1 MVTLSWI
8 KATYQEF
15 TTFVQNRVVFIR
27 EKVNRKFWKYVTS
40 QENPA
45 DLITRFESS
54 GFSLSNNDNSFWLKG
69 QEMLKKKDLSEIKE
83 FDFGK
88 TVNNEAILQKKNRVW

>member
-8 KATYQEF
+8 KATDQEF

-40 QENPA
+40 QENLA

-69 QEMLKKKDLSEIKE
+69 PEMLKKKDLSEIKE

-88 TVNNEAILQKKNRVW
+88 TVNNEEI